1 VNPLLPDSTPTN
13 PPLPLP
19 RLIPTGRARRLEGR
33 VALVTGAGSGIGRA
47 TALRLAD
54 EGARVVAADLH
65 EDAANETAEL
75 IGAQALAVQ
84 ADVTDS
90 DAAHRMV
97 EQTLSAFGGI
107 DVFHNNAGLAQ
118 GAKPLAEVARSEWD
132 VLIAVNLTAFFIGAQ
147 AVAPAMRERGGGSII
162 VTAST
167 AAVHPRTGLSAY
179 AAAKSGVLGLTR
191 ALALELAVHRIR
203 VNAINPVAV
212 KTPMLREFKLADE
225 DVLME
230 RMAATIPLG
239 AAIDAEDVAAAVAY
253 LASDDA
259 RYVTG
264 IALNVDG
271 GRDL

>member
-1 VNPLLPDSTPTN
+1 MAPDPQTRP
-13 PPLPLP
+13 
-19 RLIPTGRARRLEGR
+19 IPSGAARRLEGR
-33 VALVTGAGSGIGRA
+33 VAIVTGAGSGIGRA
-47 TALRLAD
+47 TAIRLAD
-54 EGARVVAADLH
+54 EGAQVVASDL
-65 EDAANETAEL
+65 DGPAAEATAAS

-84 ADVTDS
+84 ADVTDA
-90 DAAHRMV
+90 DAMARLV
-97 EQTLSAFGGI
+97 EQTVSRFGGI

-118 GAKPLAEVARSEWD
+118 AAKPLAEIARGEWD
-132 VLIAVNLTAFFIGAQ
+132 TLIAVNLTAFFVGAQ
-147 AVAPAMRERGGGSII
+147 AVAPAMRERGGGSIV

-167 AAVHPRTGLSAY
+167 SAVHPRPGLSAY

-191 ALALELAVHRIR
+191 ALALELAVDRIR

-212 KTPMLREFKLADE
+212 KTPMLQEFQLADA

-239 AAIDAEDVAAAVAY
+239 SAIDAEDVAAAVAY

-259 RYVTG
+259 RFVTG

>member
-1 VNPLLPDSTPTN
+1 VPAP
-13 PPLPLP
+13 
-19 RLIPTGRARRLEGR
+19 
-33 VALVTGAGSGIGRA
+33 GIGRA

-65 EDAANETAEL
+65 EDAANETAELIGAQALAVQADVTDSDAANETAEL

-132 VLIAVNLTAFFIGAQ
+132 ALIAVNLTVFFIGVQ

-253 LASDDA
+253 LASDAA

>member
-1 VNPLLPDSTPTN
+1 MATETETTPF
-13 PPLPLP
+13 P
-19 RLIPTGRARRLEGR
+19 RDACRRLEGR
-33 VALVTGAGSGIGRA
+33 VAIVTGAGSGIGRA
-47 TALRLAD
+47 TAYRLAS
-54 EGARVVAADLH
+54 EGARVVASDL
-65 EDAANETAEL
+65 DAASARETAAT
-75 IGAQALAVQ
+75 IGEQALAVQ

-90 DAAHRMV
+90 DAVGRLV
-97 EQTLSAFGGI
+97 EQTVSAFGGV

-118 GAKPLAEVARSEWD
+118 AAKPLAEIARGEWD
-132 VLIAVNLTAFFIGAQ
+132 KLIAVNLTAFFIGAQ
-147 AVAPAMRERGGGSII
+147 AVAPAMRERGGGSIV

-167 AAVHPRTGLSAY
+167 SAVHPRPGLSAY
-179 AAAKSGVLGLTR
+179 AAAKMGVLGLTR
-191 ALALELAVHRIR
+191 ALALELAADKIR

-212 KTPMLREFKLADE
+212 KTPMLQEFQLADA

-239 AAIDAEDVAAAVAY
+239 SAIDAEDVAAAVAY

-259 RYVTG
+259 RFVTG

>member
-1 VNPLLPDSTPTN
+1 LNPETVSPAAR
-13 PPLPLP
+13 PLP
-19 RLIPTGRARRLEGR
+19 RGVPGRLDGR
-33 VALVTGAGSGIGRA
+33 VAIVTGAGSGIGRA
-47 TALRLAD
+47 TALRLAA
-54 EGARVVAADLH
+54 EGAAVVAADLSA
-65 EDAANETAEL
+65 EAAAETAALIGDAALPFE
-75 IGAQALAVQ
+75 

-90 DAAHRMV
+90 EAIERLVATTV
-97 EQTLSAFGGI
+97 STFGGV

-118 GAKPLAEVARSEWD
+118 AAKPLGEIARAEWD
-132 VLIAVNLTAFFIGAQ
+132 RLIAVNLTAFFVGAQ
-147 AVAPAMRERGGGSII
+147 AVAPAMRARGGGSIV

-167 AAVHPRTGLSAY
+167 SAVHPRAGLSAY

-191 ALALELAVHRIR
+191 ALALELAADQIR

-212 KTPMLREFKLADE
+212 RTPMLSEFRLAADEELFDKLAT
-225 DVLME
+225 
-230 RMAATIPLG
+230 TIPLG
-239 AAIDAEDVAAAVAY
+239 TAIDAEDVAAAVAY

>member
-1 VNPLLPDSTPTN
+1 M
-13 PPLPLP
+13 PPETAANGSSP
-19 RLIPTGRARRLEGR
+19 RPAPTGATARRLEGR
-33 VALVTGAGSGIGRA
+33 VAIVTGAGSGIGRA
-47 TALRLAD
+47 TALRLAA
-54 EGARVVAADLH
+54 EGARVVASDL
-65 EDAANETAEL
+65 DVAAAEATAAL
-75 IGAQALAVQ
+75 IGDERAVGLR
-84 ADVTDS
+84 ADVTDA
-90 DAAHRMV
+90 DAVAAVVAHAV
-97 EQTLSAFGGI
+97 ERFGGL

-118 GAKPLAEVARSEWD
+118 AAKPLAEVTREEWD
-132 VLIAVNLTAFFIGAQ
+132 RLISVNLTAFFVGAQ
-147 AVAPAMRERGGGSII
+147 AAAPALRERGGGAIV

-167 AAVHPRTGLSAY
+167 SAIHPRAGLSAY

-191 ALALELAVHRIR
+191 ALALELAADRIR

-212 KTPMLREFKLADE
+212 KTPMLTEFRLADE
-225 DVLME
+225 DELLE

-239 AAIDAEDVAAAVAY
+239 TAIDAEDVAAAVAY